1 MAIVIGI
8 MNNKGGAGKTTVA
21 INLAD
26 GLARRGFS
34 IMLGDLDEGQDSAL
48 CWGSISENSKVQVKG
63 IPFERLTQF
72 IERHSDDYDVIVI
85 DCPPRADRTTG
96 AVVRVANICICPV
109 APSPLELWSLNH
121 TADLIKDRQALTGS
135 QPVARVLLNK
145 CVAKTKLLPKSIKF
159 LEEMGLPVMRTQLTS
174 LEAWKQ
180 VFEYGESVYTDLNE
194 ITNSQQ
200 ARDQIE
206 AVVTEVLE
214 LIQED

>member
-1 MAIVIGI
+1 MAQIIGI

-34 IMLGDLDEGQDSAL
+34 VLLGDLDEGQDSAL
-48 CWGSISENSKVQVKG
+48 CWGSISEHSKFLVKG
-63 IPFERLTQF
+63 VPSERLTQF
-72 IERHSDDYDVIVI
+72 IERHNDDYDIIII

-96 AVVRVANICICPV
+96 AVVRLADICLCPV

-121 TADLIKDRQALTGS
+121 TAELIKDRQALTGK

-145 CVAKTKLLPKSIKF
+145 CIAKTKLLPKSLKF
-159 LEEMGLPVMRTQLTS
+159 LHEMELDVMATQLTS

-180 VFEYGESVYTDLNE
+180 VFEYGESVYTDLGE
-194 ITNSQQ
+194 VTNAHQ
-200 ARDQIE
+200 AREQME
-206 AVVTEVLE
+206 AVVSEVLT
-214 LIQED
+214 LIQEA